1 MYDSLFPSISEI
13 PDGFHL
19 DKRQGRILINGKIET
34 EGFALKDVP
43 SSCPLRGDGGAL
55 FYPLLGQTP
64 NVDQAVFARA
74 VDAAVKAWAKGRGEW
89 PSARMET
96 RISAV
101 TAFRDKLLPHRELIA
116 KYLCWEICKPWPD
129 ALAEF
134 DRTIAY
140 INDTLEAVKQLDRDS
155 SRVHFAGGIMAQIR
169 RMPLGVTL
177 CIGPFN
183 YPLNETFTTLIPAL
197 LMGNPVVV
205 KTPRFGQ
212 LFWDVT
218 LEAFQESFPEG
229 VINIV
234 NGLGRNIIGPSVE
247 SGKIDVL
254 ALIGSSRTAN
264 KIKQSHPRPNSFRGV
279 LGLDAKNPAIVLPD
293 ADLDLTVSECL
304 KGSLSFNGQRCTAL
318 KILFV
323 HRSIADTFTEKF
335 VAGADKLRAGVP
347 WQNGVSITPLP
358 HPDKVGELK
367 KLVNQAITEGAVLAN
382 PGRGGES
389 VANLLFPTVLRR
401 VSLTAALA
409 HEEQFGP
416 VVPIAEYDS
425 LQDLE
430 DYLLDSPYGM
440 QASIFGQ
447 DPTEVGS
454 LVDLMSNLVCRIN
467 LNSQCQRGP
476 DVFPFTGRKASAEG
490 TLSVADALRC
500 FSIRSMVAT
509 KQDTDG
515 KALFRGILESDASS
529 FLSTNIVL

>member
-1 MYDSLFPSISEI
+1 MQ
-13 PDGFHL
+13 L
-19 DKRQGRILINGKIET
+19 DKRRGRILINGKMES
-34 EGFALKDVP
+34 EGFAYKEVLSP
-43 SSCPLRGDGGAL
+43 CPLRNDGGGL
-55 FYPLLGQTP
+55 FHPHIGDTP
-64 NVDQAVFARA
+64 NIDQDTFARA
-74 VDAAVKAWAKGRGEW
+74 VDSAVKAWAKGRGEW
-89 PSARMET
+89 PAARMEQ
-96 RISAV
+96 RIVA
-101 TAFRDKLLPHRELIA
+101 TTHFRDLLLPHRETIA
-116 KYLCWEICKPWPD
+116 KYLSWEICKPYPD

-140 INDTLEAVKQLDRDS
+140 INDTLEAVKGLDRDG
-155 SRVHFAGGIMAQIR
+155 SRIHFAGGIMAQIR

-197 LMGNPVVV
+197 LMGNTVVM

-212 LFWDVT
+212 LFWDVI
-218 LEAFQESFPEG
+218 LEAFQSSFPPG

-234 NGLGRNIIGPSVE
+234 NGLGRNIIGPSVQA
-247 SGKIDVL
+247 GKIDVL
-254 ALIGSSRTAN
+254 ALIGSSKTAN
-264 KIKQSHPRPNSFRGV
+264 LIKQSHPRPNSFRGV

-293 ADLDLTVSECL
+293 ANLDLTVSECL

-323 HRSIADTFTEKF
+323 HRSVADEFSARF
-335 VAGADKLRAGVP
+335 AAGADKLKAGLP
-347 WQNGVSITPLP
+347 WEKGVSITPLP
-358 HPDKVGELK
+358 HPNKVSELK
-367 KLVNQAITEGAVLAN
+367 HLIQQACSEGAVLAN
-382 PGRGGES
+382 PGRGGTS
-389 VANLLFPTVLRR
+389 VDNLLFPTVLRK
-401 VSLTAALA
+401 VSLRAALA

-425 LQDLE
+425 LTELE

-447 DPTEVGS
+447 EPNEVS
-454 LVDLMSNLVCRIN
+454 ELIDLLSSLVCRIN

-476 DVFPFTGRKASAEG
+476 DVFPFTGRKSSAEG

-509 KQDTDG
+509 KQDEGG
-515 KALFRGILESDASS
+515 KALFRSILESDASQ